1 MFFGHEY
8 KTTII
13 FGGAKTISFIYFM
26 HNSPI
31 GIFDSGVGGL
41 TIYEEIHRLL
51 PHENIIYLADS
62 KNAPYGEKSKEEIIA
77 ISVKNTEFLLSHGCK
92 LIVVACNTASTN
104 AVKFLR
110 ENYDIPFIRVQ
121 PAIKPAA
128 LKSKTKVVG
137 ILATKSTLNSELLF
151 ETSQRFAQGVDVI
164 EKVGEG
170 LVSLIESGDMHS
182 AKMTDLLNKHI
193 QPMLEK
199 NIDHLVLGCTHY
211 PFLTDQIKEI
221 VGDKVGII
229 DSGEAIARQTK
240 VILQEENLIN
250 PESGEISRV
259 FYTNKDPQV
268 MQKILDEFDEG
279 FKAIKTSF

>member
-1 MFFGHEY
+1 MRH
-8 KTTII
+8 
-13 FGGAKTISFIYFM
+13 
-26 HNSPI
+26 SPI

-51 PHENIIYLADS
+51 PNENIIYLADS
-62 KNAPYGEKSKEEIIA
+62 KNAPYGEKSKEEIIN
-77 ISVKNTEFLLSHGCK
+77 ISVKNTDFLLSHDCK

-104 AVKFLR
+104 AVKYLR
-110 ENYDIPFIRVQ
+110 EHYDIPFIRVQ

-128 LKSKTKVVG
+128 LNSKTKVVG
-137 ILATKSTLNSELLF
+137 ILATKSTLKSELLY
-151 ETSQRFAQGVDVI
+151 ETSQRFAQGVDVV
-164 EKVGEG
+164 EKVGHG
-170 LVSLIESGDMHS
+170 LVTLIESGKMHS
-182 AKMTDLLNKHI
+182 DEMTVLLKKHV

-211 PFLTDQIKEI
+211 PFLTDQIQEI
-221 VGDKVGII
+221 VGDKVRIL

-240 VILQEENLIN
+240 VILEQEGLIN
-250 PESGEISRV
+250 LDSKENERL

-279 FKAIKTSF
+279 FEAIKTNF

>member
-1 MFFGHEY
+1 
-8 KTTII
+8 
-13 FGGAKTISFIYFM
+13 M
-26 HNSPI
+26 HKRPI

-51 PHENIIYLADS
+51 PYENIIYLADS

-110 ENYDIPFIRVQ
+110 ENYDVPFIRVQ

-128 LKSKTKVVG
+128 LNSKTKVVG
-137 ILATKSTLNSELLF
+137 ILATKSTLKSDLLY
-151 ETSQRFAQGVDVI
+151 ETSQRFAQGVEVV

-170 LVSLIESGDMHS
+170 LVGLIESGKMHS
-182 AKMTDLLNKHI
+182 PEMTDLLHKHV
-193 QPMLEK
+193 QPMLDK

-211 PFLTDQIKEI
+211 PFLTDQINEI
-221 VGDKVGII
+221 VGEQVKII

-240 VILQEENLIN
+240 VILNEEGLIN

-279 FKAIKTSF
+279 FKAIKANF